1 MDRQHSVAGGEDEVD
16 HSYYRHNRRCSVVGE
31 VGVVQL
37 DQWKPV
43 LEAEAVATDLGMV
56 LKVDTV
62 VAVLEAVTKGEG
74 VFCADNPEMAMKLKV
89 EVVAAAAVGHPE
101 VVALNEGL
109 REEVA
114 SGGQGSPC
122 CLWSWWVADEV

>member
-1 MDRQHSVAGGEDEVD
+1 MVGGEDGVD

-43 LEAEAVATDLGMV
+43 LEAEAVAMYLGTV
-56 LKVDTV
+56 LKADTV
-62 VAVLEAVTKGEG
+62 VTVLEAVTKAEG
-74 VFCADNPEMAMKLKV
+74 VLCADNPEMAMKAKV
-89 EVVAAAAVGHPE
+89 EVVATAAVGHPE
-101 VVALNEGL
+101 VVALNKAL

-114 SGGQGSPC
+114 SGRQGSLC
-122 CLWSWWVADEV
+122 CLWSWWVADKV